1 MPLTRRTALT
11 AAFLLPTAL
20 SVPGL
25 ALAKGAPAFA
35 VKDADGKVRTL
46 AEFKGRIVVLEWVN
60 RGCPYVKKH
69 YNSGNMPGL
78 QASATR
84 DGAVWLS
91 VCSSGR
97 WQPGH
102 WSTGGGAKA
111 WMAAKHSSATAM
123 LLDEDGVMGRAYG
136 ARTTPHMFVID
147 PSGAIAYQGAIDD
160 IPTSKVE
167 DLARAKNLVAAALA
181 DVHAGRPVRTP
192 FSQAYGCAVK
202 YG

>member
-1 MPLTRRTALT
+1 MTLTRRSALT
-11 AAFLLPTAL
+11 AALTLPVL
-20 SVPGL
+20 GLPGL
-25 ALAKGAPAFA
+25 ALARGAPEFA

-46 AEFKGRIVVLEWVN
+46 SEFKGRIVVLEWLN
-60 RGCPYVKKH
+60 RACPYTQKH
-69 YNSGNMPGL
+69 YHGNMQGL
-78 QASATR
+78 QVSATR

-91 VCSSGR
+91 VCSSGN

-102 WSTGGGAKA
+102 WSSGEAA
-111 WMAAKHSSATAM
+111 RRWMKKYGSAATAL
-123 LLDEDGVMGRAYG
+123 LLDEDGVVGRAYE

-147 PSGAIAYQGAIDD
+147 PAGQLAYQGAIDD
-160 IPTSKVE
+160 VPTSKVE
-167 DLARAKNLVAAALA
+167 DIGRAKNLVAAALA

>member
-1 MPLTRRTALT
+1 MTLTRRSTLAAAL
-11 AAFLLPTAL
+11 ALPALSLPT
-20 SVPGL
+20 L
-25 ALAKGAPAFA
+25 ALAKPAPAFA

-60 RGCPYVKKH
+60 RDCPYVKKH

-91 VCSSGR
+91 VCSSGK

-102 WSTGGGAKA
+102 WSGGGAAKS
-111 WMAAKHSSATAM
+111 WMADKHSSATAM

-136 ARTTPHMFVID
+136 AKTTPHMFVID
-147 PSGAIAYQGAIDD
+147 PAGAIAYQGAIDD
-160 IPTSKVE
+160 VPTSEISDIK
-167 DLARAKNLVAAALA
+167 RAKNLVAAALA
-181 DVHAGRPVRTP
+181 DVHAGRPVATP
-192 FSQAYGCAVK
+192 FSQAYGCSVK
-202 YG
+202 YA